1 MANQSTIVVA
11 TNNPGKLKEFVLLLP
26 NYKIISQNSLGI
38 TPDEELGETFFENS
52 LQKAR
57 VANVASGMA
66 SLGDDSGL
74 IVPALNNLP
83 GLRSARYAH
92 ECATDEEN
100 RQHLKNELDKLENL
114 SASNKKINFDQIIK
128 LTNLSSQNSVSE
140 LIDFCLSKNKIK
152 MIKILNENNF
162 SEEDSILILRTL
174 LSKTKRLF
182 KLKKDQKMNN
192 NLDNLILS
200 YKPPIFWKEK
210 DFVKQQIKLWKDFD
224 IKKLISQINEVE
236 LLIKKTPINSK
247 YILNNLLFET
257 SSQN

>member
-1 MANQSTIVVA
+1 
-11 TNNPGKLKEFVLLLP
+11 
-26 NYKIISQNSLGI
+26 
-38 TPDEELGETFFENS
+38 
-52 LQKAR
+52 
-57 VANVASGMA
+57 
-66 SLGDDSGL
+66 
-74 IVPALNNLP
+74 
-83 GLRSARYAH
+83 
-92 ECATDEEN
+92 
-100 RQHLKNELDKLENL
+100 
-114 SASNKKINFDQIIK
+114 
-128 LTNLSSQNSVSE
+128 
-140 LIDFCLSKNKIK
+140 